1 MAMSDPGVTPGLG
14 GAQGRTKIRPKAAA
28 RLTPLARRQRV
39 FAYALLAP
47 AVIAVF
53 ALIAYPMYMIA
64 SISFREGK
72 SLNLRALGSRPLGV
86 GNYDVVLTDP
96 ATWHSAWVSFVYTFG
111 TIAPAFLI
119 GLGTALL
126 LNRAFPLRRWL
137 RSLMLLPW
145 AVPGV
150 MVSIVFLWLFDAS
163 FGVVNYLL
171 RSIGWIAT
179 DVAWYSDEST
189 ALFAVIVP
197 TIWKAYPFFTL
208 TLLAALQSIPGSLY
222 EAAEVDGASAW
233 HRFTEITWPG
243 IRGPAVLALVL
254 NGLWAFREFDIIF
267 ATTGGGPAKA
277 TETLGIRAYNE
288 AFGYFYMGRAA
299 VVGVLMLVIAVAFVL
314 LSRREMRKE
323 FF

>member
-1 MAMSDPGVTPGLG
+1 M
-14 GAQGRTKIRPKAAA
+14 KRP
-28 RLTPLARRQRV
+28 PLAQRERL

-47 AVIAVF
+47 AVVSVF
-53 ALIAYPMYMIA
+53 ALIAWPIYLIV

-72 SLNLRALGSRPLGV
+72 SLNFAALGRRPFGL
-86 GNYDVVLTDP
+86 GNYEAVLGDP
-96 ATWHSAWVSFVYTFG
+96 VTWHSAWVTLAYTFG
-111 TIAPAFLI
+111 TIVPAFAI
-119 GLGTALL
+119 GLVTALL
-126 LNRAFPLRRWL
+126 LNSVFPLRRWL

-163 FGVVNYLL
+163 FGVVNYML
-171 RSIGWIAT
+171 RSIGVIRT
-179 DVAWYSDEST
+179 DIAWYTNEST
-189 ALFAVIVP
+189 ALIAVIVP

-208 TLLAALQSIPGSLY
+208 TLLAALQSIPSNLY
-222 EAAEVDGASAW
+222 EAAEVDGATRW
-233 HRFTEITWPG
+233 RRFTDITWPG
-243 IRGPAVLALVL
+243 IRGAAVLVLIL

-267 ATTGGGPAKA
+267 AATGGGPAKS

-299 VVGVLMLVIAVAFVL
+299 VIGVLMLAIALMFVL
-314 LSRREMRKE
+314 IARRELRKE

>member
-1 MAMSDPGVTPGLG
+1 MPTPRAL
-14 GAQGRTKIRPKAAA
+14 KAG
-28 RLTPLARRQRV
+28 TLARRERL

-47 AVIAVF
+47 AVAAVF
-53 ALIAYPMYMIA
+53 ALIAYPMYLIFAM
-64 SISFREGK
+64 SFREGR
-72 SLNLRALGSRPLGV
+72 SLNFLALGRRPFGL
-86 GNYDVVLTDP
+86 GNYETVLADP

-111 TIAPAFLI
+111 TIIPAFLI

-126 LNRAFPLRRWL
+126 LNRVFPFRRWL

-163 FGVVNYLL
+163 FGVTNYLL
-171 RSIGWIAT
+171 RTTGLITSDI
-179 DVAWYSDEST
+179 AWYSTEST

-197 TIWKAYPFFTL
+197 TIWKGYPFFTL
-208 TLLAALQSIPGSLY
+208 TLLAALQSIPGNLY
-222 EAAEVDGASAW
+222 EAAAVDGVNAW
-233 HRFTEITWPG
+233 QRFTHITWPG
-243 IRGPAVLALVL
+243 IRGPATLALVQ
-254 NGLWAFREFDIIF
+254 NGQWAFREFDIIF
-267 ATTGGGPAKA
+267 AATGGGPAKA

-299 VVGVLMLVIAVAFVL
+299 VIGVIMLAIALTAVL
-314 LSRREMRKE
+314 LARKQLRKE

>member
-1 MAMSDPGVTPGLG
+1 MAQALPQAGVR
-14 GAQGRTKIRPKAAA
+14 ASGRTPK
-28 RLTPLARRQRV
+28 RGSLARRERV

-47 AVIAVF
+47 AVVAVF
-53 ALIAYPMYMIA
+53 ALIAYPMYLIFA
-64 SISFREGK
+64 ISVREGR
-72 SLNLRALGSRPLGV
+72 SLNFLALGRRPLGL
-86 GNYDVVLTDP
+86 GNYQTVLTDA
-96 ATWHSAWVSFVYTFG
+96 ATWHSVWVSLVYTFG
-111 TIAPAFLI
+111 SIVPAFLI
-119 GLGTALL
+119 GLCTALL
-126 LNRAFPLRRWL
+126 LDHVFPLRRWL

-163 FGVVNYLL
+163 FGVTNYLL
-171 RSIGWIAT
+171 RTLGIIDT
-179 DVAWYSDEST
+179 DIAWYSTEST

-208 TLLAALQSIPGSLY
+208 TLLAALQSIPSDLY
-222 EAAEVDGASAW
+222 EAAAVDGVNRW
-233 HRFTEITWPG
+233 QRFAHITWPG
-243 IRGPAVLALVL
+243 IRGPATLALVL

-267 ATTGGGPAKA
+267 AATGGGPAKA

-299 VVGVLMLVIAVAFVL
+299 VVGVLMLLIALGAVL
-314 LSRREMRKE
+314 IARRHLRKE

>member
-1 MAMSDPGVTPGLG
+1 MTS
-14 GAQGRTKIRPKAAA
+14 A
-28 RLTPLARRQRV
+28 RRGSLARRERL
-39 FAYALLAP
+39 FAYALLTP
-47 AVIAVF
+47 AVVA
-53 ALIAYPMYMIA
+53 AAGLIGWPMYLIV

-72 SLNLRALGSRPLGV
+72 SLNFLALGSRPLGL
-86 GNYDVVLTDP
+86 GNYASVLSDS
-96 ATWHSAWVSFVYTFG
+96 ATWHSVFVSFVYTFG
-111 TIAPAFLI
+111 TIVPAFLI

-126 LNRAFPLRRWL
+126 LNRVFPLRRWL

-163 FGVVNYLL
+163 FGVTNYVL
-171 RSIGWIAT
+171 RSLGLITT
-179 DVAWYSDEST
+179 DIAWYTTETT

-208 TLLAALQSIPGSLY
+208 TLLAALQSIPGNLY
-222 EAAEVDGASAW
+222 EAANVDGASAW
-233 HRFTEITWPG
+233 QRFTNITWPG
-243 IRGPAVLALVL
+243 IRGQAVLALVL

-267 ATTGGGPAKA
+267 AATGGGPAKA
-277 TETLGIRAYNE
+277 TETLGLRAYNE

-299 VVGVLMLVIAVAFVL
+299 VIGVIMLVIALAFVL
-314 LSRREMRKE
+314 LARRELRKE